1 MFVRPMQRAE
11 VFLARHSG
19 KCYAIVRIIVGL
31 LFACHGAQKLF
42 GVLGGTVAIHR
53 PIGLAAGLIE
63 FGAGVLVALGFYGRA
78 AAFLASGEM
87 AVAYFM
93 ACASRSAWPIVNG
106 GEMAVLYC
114 FVFLYIFFHGSGPWS
129 VDSLRC
135 GSHESV

>member
-1 MFVRPMQRAE
+1 MQRSSA
-11 VFLARHSG
+11 FLTRNSE
-19 KCYAIVRIIVGL
+19 KCFALLRIIVGL

-42 GVLGGTVAIHR
+42 GVMGGRIAIHS

-93 ACASRSAWPIVNG
+93 ACASQSFWPIANG

-114 FVFLYIFFHGSGPWS
+114 FVFLYMFFHGSGLWS
-129 VDSLRC
+129 LDSLRPARQQPA
-135 GSHESV
+135 